1 MVSLGSQAN
10 GPLSPLAAPAPS
22 LYELLEVSADASPG
36 QLRAAFR
43 QLSKRFH
50 PDTTTLPQAE
60 ASRCFRQLQEAMA
73 VLADPE
79 QRRLYDASLGAPP
92 APVPPVGR
100 PAKDPPQRRELS
112 GGEWFALV
120 LLGGALLFSL
130 ALGLGLAWWRGMAL
144 LHDAPQL

>member
-1 MVSLGSQAN
+1 
-10 GPLSPLAAPAPS
+10 LAAPAPS

-92 APVPPVGR
+92 APVPPALGR